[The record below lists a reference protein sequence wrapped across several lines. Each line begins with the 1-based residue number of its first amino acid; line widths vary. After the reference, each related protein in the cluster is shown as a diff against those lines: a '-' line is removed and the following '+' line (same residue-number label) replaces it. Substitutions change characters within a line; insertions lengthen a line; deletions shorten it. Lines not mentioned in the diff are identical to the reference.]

1 MAIIS
6 EKSFVNGAEKNQRK
20 KTQRPQTAIV
30 AEADFLSRG
39 GDEMQRRKTA
49 FESYKAARA
58 ALQQEQQRRQQEA
71 AARRV
76 GAQAD
81 ALQKN
86 YYAYRQ
92 AGAPQAA
99 QDAAYQNYKRAL
111 GQQYEL
117 DRANALG
124 QQLDPKQM
132 QHLTAMRYRD
142 PAQAAAQEAAKNTP
156 AAKNRQWSEE
166 REQKRREQLSEQ
178 EFNRSGA
185 MQEQYGSYDN
195 YLRGVYAGYDE
206 AAAKREAEQ
215 AKTSEDLRA
224 ESDAL
229 QTRLDALS
237 DQLKT
242 AYQNPSAESYKN
254 LMELQQQWKD
264 VRKQKKEADQRVS
277 EKQRGEKRSA
287 KQAAQKTAQ
296 EKYSGWSE
304 ERMQGRLDELNR
316 QINLALARSDGMA
329 DVSALKTE
337 RETLEEEKRR
347 VYPTAWQKAGR
358 FLEDAGTAFYEGG
371 NAQAMS
377 GLEMAHNV
385 AETKVNQGAAWA
397 LRDIANS
404 ATLHALGGD
413 RYAEKLRSL
422 ADRLATE
429 YDYTDAQAWQD
440 EYNRI
445 MNEVSQDHSPV
456 GTWIL
461 QQLPS
466 AGAMMG
472 DLMVSTATGGTISP
486 MTAMGIRA
494 GGNAMLDA
502 HNEGATDTQA
512 VLIGLQNAAVE
523 MLSEKLFGGN
533 PVYDED
539 VGLVNKAV
547 SKLTKSKTVMRVL
560 DSKAFDFA
568 SEGLEEV
575 VAELLEPT
583 FQSFVLK
590 GTLKGATNAENIGNA
605 FLGGVF
611 LAALGDLAGLP
622 GGLTQAKQERQTR
635 YYAKILAEQGAQSE
649 NAGVREAAAAVQE
662 KLDYGRTPDME
673 DIGRVLS
680 AMDDAGETQAAQEA
694 AEAAQ
699 SSRAYNQYEK
709 AVEDVQQ
716 SRAAY
721 EQAQRQQAQQ
731 GVDLYDEDGSLLDVG
746 EGWAEID
753 PEQYAGRQA
762 AQAEAEMNAAA
773 AEADDA
779 YLERQAKKHSY
790 DDLTTSYFANGNT
803 TDLSV
808 EEYAGKFQKVY
819 ERGQMGV
826 SKEWAL
832 AAATG
837 MNRDVA
843 AAAWEAGRK
852 AAQQSGAAQYSI
864 SQNYRQ
870 KLRQWNRDGKPQG
883 ASFELG
889 TTGATLQGLGAVE
902 SDIYMNG
909 DKIKTILKEH
919 PEITMQEIERVPE
932 ILEDP
937 VLILKSKAGRGDN
950 SRLVLF
956 GSVKAQNGQPMLAV
970 LDLRATEGGFLLDDM
985 QKVNSAYTKKNPA
998 SFIQSSEVLYADEKR
1013 TIPLLHRT
1021 GLTIASQRLLRNGSM
1036 GSISYS
1042 RENVNLKGVPF
1053 GEVVQA
1059 EQKGEHNGSNVSDE
1073 GQKRNAGA
1081 RAGEQARRME
1091 QAAGGR
1097 SESARRGRERAAQAK
1112 NLSGAWPRVT
1122 NAALLGEG
1130 GTQNTV
1136 AVMPAAEIA
1145 KNADAKQAADFF
1157 RTANIKRYKLVV
1169 GQLEIER
1176 DGKTFRADGATLA
1189 DGTVL
1194 VRLDSEEFSAFQLA
1208 KHEVYH
1214 IVAQRNAEL
1223 AQRIRKRLV
1232 AEGKISRAQI
1242 DSYIEAYNAIYGDNT
1257 DAYVEE
1263 IVADAYAGINRTAYG
1278 TNSIRAEVTMEAGQ
1292 WTKKTGSARAPP
1304 ESRYSIEKTEDGRKY
1319 VLVDQQQ
1326 GRFIGLSNKE
1336 AAKLA
1341 KEIIQEEFSGQT
1353 LPLGE
1358 YSAVTVRRRGGEYG
1372 FDGAKKYAYDGSRY
1386 GDEAFQAKM
1395 RAAANLDEMLEASE
1409 YIGHSDDRKNH
1420 IFATDGFDYYK
1431 TTFVVGGRA
1440 FEGVFNIGLSDMGA
1454 TFYGMTKIE
1463 QVTDTDS
1470 FVSSR
1475 ANETRSDNGDLP
1487 KSKVARNGEN
1497 VNGKFSASAEQSDE
1511 RKNTQAEITAQY
1523 RQSVHDILNGTNSTN
1538 DALLVGYTPEV
1549 YQKLGMP
1556 DLPFVVGSG
1565 HVYSMAKTADEAS
1578 AEGKF
1583 HKGVNYHG
1591 LGENVVA
1598 DILDFVKDPV
1608 MVISAKDV
1616 DTNTAPMRS
1625 THSVVALIDVGTGK
1639 ESMVIPVAITAERT
1653 VNGMRMDVNAISSAY
1668 EKNTTGLVNE
1678 AIAQFNAGENS
1689 VFYVKKGA
1697 ANLLGAGVQ
1706 FPEQLKAAASSD
1718 GIVRKF
1724 DSKINMSVQNV
1735 TESKQFK
1742 NWFGD
1747 WQNHPERASK
1757 VVNADGTPKV
1767 VYHQTENEF
1776 TVFDVRRNGAGT
1788 SDNETPFGIFLKSN
1802 DKDIGLRGK
1811 NQMALY
1817 ANIRNPLPVQNRAEL
1832 KQKLRALSPEYDAIV
1847 REHTALDAEYKQRFE
1862 EAKNNF
1868 VRFLTD
1874 WKAAHPGE
1882 NSRRLYGTPEFER
1895 VFNAEDTIV
1904 EEWGEKANELSYRA
1918 KEVLTDALRKAGYDG
1933 IILANDAGSW
1943 GRSTDAYIALDPEQI
1958 KSATDNVGTFDRN
1971 NPDIRFSAS
1980 AEQSGETYKGI
1991 DLAEDGAAYT
2001 YDFLTAQPDMN
2012 VTTLPEVDAVRGENN
2027 RVDTAKVV
2035 QQGMKNARAVGT
2047 ERDGKVYVQNRY
2059 TGRTLR
2065 IDANSI
2071 RHGLNGDANRLLT
2084 NARLGAVIG
2093 DVVQNAVPVNALR
2106 NKAKGVAGTYAMAAY
2121 ATDSRGREFAAV
2133 VTVEQRSGNVA
2144 GVELY
2149 DVTHAVSGRQKRS
2162 ERVGTK
2168 PQGVYPSTNAS
2179 SKITVADFLQIV
2191 NGTHQSILSQD
2202 VLDHFGETKNPGGY
2216 YTGQA
2221 KFATAQQRFRDALPE
2236 RAAEY
2241 VARTEN
2247 ALVRRLADNLSV
2259 PEAAKRETLRPIA
2272 DEIIY
2277 DVLRGGEIDNAKLNR
2292 LFEQAWEAGREADTE
2307 YYEQYKDVREK
2318 IRTQRVSISLK
2329 DRADIADF
2337 GLFRRQTM
2345 GTLRITSDGLPVDTF
2360 YQEMRDMAPELFPA
2374 SITAPSD
2381 QLIRLYEVAQS
2392 IRAREKTLEEAF
2404 GAQAESFKTWA
2415 RNDFDESVQR
2425 LAEGIRIAQRYQEA
2439 QERRKEKLGV
2449 PQTAEEAM
2457 ELAKEVKA
2465 EKKKFQKV
2473 QSRYLLTDA
2482 DQKVVNMLLRGDTT
2496 PEAVQGRENAEAI
2509 LKTYEAK
2516 ADYDLLA
2523 LRLKAWNN
2531 NRKQGMRDQAEDALN
2546 AAEAEKWVDKGSG
2559 LAYMRETMERNVRD
2573 IAKKGKVAD
2582 EKAEAF
2588 NHEYFYPVH
2597 KNESDRKNYVVGL
2610 QDRIRALDLSRKV
2623 ENGNLVSESYAV
2635 QWLGE
2640 AEFNR
2645 EYLAEHPRVKQRG
2658 GFSYAEW
2665 NAAIQKFHEEN
2676 PKLDY
2681 AKIENAV
2688 RVFRSVYDQ
2697 LFEDMN
2703 RVRMENGY
2711 EPVDYMQGYFPH
2723 FQENDQDGSLLTR
2736 FGRHLGITDEVTP
2749 LPATINGLTQ
2759 TFRPGIR
2766 YMANIQQRL
2775 GYATAYDA
2783 LQGFDRYIEVASD
2796 VICHTGDIQRLRALA
2811 TQIRYRASDEGVRKQ
2826 IDKILQDPTLTPD
2839 KANDEVV
2846 KLMENARFALSNF
2859 VAELDEYTNLLAGKK
2874 SRLDR
2879 KMEAMCNRKIY
2890 NVAKAFESRVGANMV
2905 AANIG
2910 SALTNFIPITQAW
2923 SQVSSVDMLQGMWQ
2937 TLRNYKT
2944 ADGLDAASTFINN
2957 RSGYG
2962 RLAMSTMDKVS
2973 KKAGF
2978 LMEAVDGFT
2987 TGSVVRARYLQN
2999 LRLGMS
3005 EVNAMQEADQFAAG
3019 IMADRSKGSTPT
3031 LYSSRDPIIK
3041 LFTQFQLEVNNELS
3055 WIFKDMI
3062 PQERKKGVAQ
3072 LAKAL
3077 FKFLIGAWLY
3087 NEVYE
3092 AIVGRRAALDPLDI
3106 LNDSVGDFTG
3116 YQLPNTVQSA
3126 LSGRWDFTKE
3136 KPGTYQAIKN
3146 LGGNLISELPGTQ
3159 MLTALG
3165 LDEKWGLE
3173 IDSGRIAVSSAI
3185 PNFGNIEKALL
3196 ASNEDMAP
3204 KKKVQTVVNE
3214 LANPAAY
3221 LALPFGGGQ
3230 IKKMAQGAQ
3239 AVVQGGSYKA
3249 DNEGRDILQYPVYN
3263 DNPKDLAK
3271 NLAQALLFGK
3281 SATEEA
3287 QGWVESGFRN
3297 LSAKETA
3304 AYQEMTAAG
3313 ADQRDS
3319 YTFVGAMK
3327 KLDGKEAK
3335 LTMLFAYDLPEEGK
3349 TAYYY
3354 NALADDT
3361 ERGKMDALA
3370 EQGVSHSDYVSFR
3383 KAYFG
3388 AYGTQSVSQERVNAV
3403 LDKLDLPKAKKAA
3416 IWRSCNKDWKEEN
3429 NPYK

>member
-178 EFNRSGA
+178 EFTRSSA
-185 MQEQYGSYDN
+185 MQKQYGSYSN

-206 AAAKREAEQ
+206 AAAEREAEQ

-264 VRKQKKEADQRVS
+264 VRKQKKEADQRVG

-316 QINLALARSDGMA
+316 QINLALARSDGTA

-413 RYAEKLRSL
+413 RYAEKLRAL

-779 YLERQAKKHSY
+779 YLERQAKKHGY

-1304 ESRYSIEKTEDGRKY
+1304 ESRYSIGETEDGKPF
-1319 VLVDQQQ
+1319 VEVTEDILDGVPESEWVATVKKN
-1326 GRFIGLSNKE
+1326 LKE
-1336 AAKLA
+1336 KFPNGITVGNS
-1341 KEIIQEEFSGQT
+1341 EIKIDYQSRQEMTF
-1353 LPLGE
+1353 
-1358 YSAVTVRRRGGEYG
+1358 
-1372 FDGAKKYAYDGSRY
+1372 SRY
-1386 GDEAFQAKM
+1386 MQWLYKNDPRLRADKLRATNNADEILQATTGWVNEGLNHPRNDKIVDFA
-1395 RAAANLDEMLEASE
+1395 RGNVLLRVGGNDYTADVVV
-1409 YIGHSDDRKNH
+1409 GTRKNGSMVLY
-1420 IFATDGFDYYK
+1420 DVLNLQK
-1431 TTFVVGGRA
+1431 TSFTKKETGTAIAENPSPGTNRSTVPLSENSIRQNGG
-1440 FEGVFNIGLSDMGA
+1440 
-1454 TFYGMTKIE
+1454 
-1463 QVTDTDS
+1463 
-1470 FVSSR
+1470 
-1475 ANETRSDNGDLP
+1475 
-1487 KSKVARNGEN
+1487 N

-1511 RKNTQAEITAQY
+1511 RKAEQFEVIQNSNAADDDYHTWIRSAAEIKTLSETLADPEWAEYDEYDPDYTRQMAEDAIRTGKITVYSSYKIGNGVFVTPSRMEAESYSGDGKVYSKTVNVADIAWIDPTQGQY
-1523 RQSVHDILNGTNSTN
+1523 APVKTETKVSAEKRYDYTKAFADQIDDWKAGKIAKNDTLIVGPTPDVFRQIGFNALPVTINQTHVDYALNGTKNEEHHIGESMLKQLPR
-1538 DALLVGYTPEV
+1538 AMQTPV
-1549 YQKLGMP
+1549 A
-1556 DLPFVVGSG
+1556 VI
-1565 HVYSMAKTADEAS
+1565 AS
-1578 AEGKF
+1578 ETQGK
-1583 HKGVNYHG
+1583 
-1591 LGENVVA
+1591 
-1598 DILDFVKDPV
+1598 
-1608 MVISAKDV
+1608 S
-1616 DTNTAPMRS
+1616 
-1625 THSVVALIDVGTGK
+1625 SVVALLPFIKDAKTVI
-1639 ESMVIPVAITAERT
+1639 IPVYVDGFGRQNSVVIDSNAITSIYGRK
-1653 VNGMRMDVNAISSAY
+1653 NAITKLLTNAI
-1668 EKNTTGLVNE
+1668 EEHNNGETTM
-1678 AIAQFNAGENS
+1678 
-1689 VFYVKKGA
+1689 FYLDKTKATALYQVARVTMPKMPDANNGFVASIRDADSNVKPK
-1697 ANLLGAGVQ
+1697 L
-1706 FPEQLKAAASSD
+1706 
-1718 GIVRKF
+1718 
-1724 DSKINMSVQNV
+1724 QNV
-1735 TESKQFK
+1735 TESQQFK
-1742 NWFGD
+1742 RWFGD

-1757 VVNADGTPKV
+1757 VVNADGTPKT
-1767 VYHQTENEF
+1767 VYHGTNAAFNTFQQENGVYFFSESR
-1776 TVFDVRRNGAGT
+1776 DYAESMAEERGGT
-1788 SDNETPFGIFLKSN
+1788 RVVEAYL
-1802 DKDIGLRGK
+1802 
-1811 NQMALY
+1811 
-1817 ANIRNPLPVQNRAEL
+1817 NIRNPL
-1832 KQKLRALSPEYDAIV
+1832 YV
-1847 REHTALDAEYKQRFE
+1847 RMQEGSFTDPTQ
-1862 EAKNNF
+1862 EARYIRQAKSEGHDGVVF
-1868 VRFLTD
+1868 TL
-1874 WKAAHPGE
+1874 
-1882 NSRRLYGTPEFER
+1882 NSG
-1895 VFNAEDTIV
+1895 
-1904 EEWGEKANELSYRA
+1904 NELVDDTFYA
-1918 KEVLTDALRKAGYDG
+1918 AFA
-1933 IILANDAGSW
+1933 
-1943 GRSTDAYIALDPEQI
+1943 PEQI

-1971 NPDIRFSAS
+1971 NPDIRYAS
-1980 AEQSGETYKGI
+1980 
-1991 DLAEDGAAYT
+1991 
-2001 YDFLTAQPDMN
+2001 
-2012 VTTLPEVDAVRGENN
+2012 
-2027 RVDTAKVV
+2027 
-2035 QQGMKNARAVGT
+2035 
-2047 ERDGKVYVQNRY
+2047 
-2059 TGRTLR
+2059 
-2065 IDANSI
+2065 
-2071 RHGLNGDANRLLT
+2071 
-2084 NARLGAVIG
+2084 
-2093 DVVQNAVPVNALR
+2093 
-2106 NKAKGVAGTYAMAAY
+2106 
-2121 ATDSRGREFAAV
+2121 
-2133 VTVEQRSGNVA
+2133 
-2144 GVELY
+2144 
-2149 DVTHAVSGRQKRS
+2149 
-2162 ERVGTK
+2162 
-2168 PQGVYPSTNAS
+2168 
-2179 SKITVADFLQIV
+2179 
-2191 NGTHQSILSQD
+2191 
-2202 VLDHFGETKNPGGY
+2202 
-2216 YTGQA
+2216 
-2221 KFATAQQRFRDALPE
+2221 AQQRFRDALPE

-2318 IRTQRVSISLK
+2318 IRTQRVSVSLK

-2425 LAEGIRIAQRYQEA
+2425 LAEGIRIAKRYQEA
-2439 QERRKEKLGV
+2439 QERKKEKLGV

-2559 LAYMRETMERNVRD
+2559 LAYMRETMERNIRD

-3239 AVVQGGSYKA
+3239 AVIQGGSYKA